1 MDENFAIQLF
11 EGKKVRAVWDAEREK
26 YCQAMRFTS
35 TARRCEKK
43 FCGIEKGL
51 LNLRKQLKWNNY
63 DSNTT

>member
-43 FCGIEKGL
+43 V
-51 LNLRKQLKWNNY
+51 LRNRERFIKFAETIK
-63 DSNTT
+63 TE